1 MRIGKYAIISNIRE
15 PTDTRF
21 LYYTITPNFIIAP
34 KDVCLSILEKGVT
47 ETVDLNIQQSKPHK
61 YSTKIYISYT
71 PLLNAS
77 INEFGVILT
86 ISMPPI

>member
-1 MRIGKYAIISNIRE
+1 MDFSIIQLRPIL
-15 PTDTRF
+15 
-21 LYYTITPNFIIAP
+21 LYPP
-34 KDVCLSILEKGVT
+34 KDECLSIRVKGVT

-86 ISMPPI
+86 ISMPPM